1 MRFLHHIFVQYKVL
15 ITYQKSQKLN
25 GNRHEFMILQQ
36 DAEETKRTT
45 MDESLLIT
53 KDQLNGNQTDSSSPK

>member
-15 ITYQKSQKLN
+15 ITYQKNQKLN